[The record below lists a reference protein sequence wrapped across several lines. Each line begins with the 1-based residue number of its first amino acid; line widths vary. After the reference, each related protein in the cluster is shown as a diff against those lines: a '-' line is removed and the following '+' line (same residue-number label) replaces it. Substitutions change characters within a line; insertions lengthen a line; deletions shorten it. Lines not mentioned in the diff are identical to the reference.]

1 MSTCPSSCTGT
12 CPEIVPVTINQTVID
27 LGTEADVVDFV
38 GTGTGSKYDFN
49 LGYVALEILLVSVG
63 SADQAP
69 PAAYSVATTTT
80 TVVTFTTAPANGETV
95 HIKYLKEI

>member
-27 LGTEADVVDFV
+27 FGTEAEVVDFV
-38 GTGTGSKYDFN
+38 DTGTGVKDDFD
-49 LGYVALEILLVSVG
+49 LGYEALEILLVSVG

-69 PAAYSVATTTT
+69 PAAYSVVTTTT
-80 TVVTFTTAPANGETV
+80 TVVTFATAPALGETV
-95 HIKYLKEI
+95 HIKYLKEV